1 MLHRCNRKE
10 KNVRTLFEEMAQ
22 NKIITMVVVAVVAD
36 TIFGCGRAIR
46 ERKFNSCVG
55 IDGAIRTIAMV
66 ISIVFL
72 GIMDLILKINL
83 IGFIPESVRVYFPEY
98 IKTIGMAE
106 FFGILYLCYEVVSIL
121 KNMTLCGLPVKK
133 VWKNVKKTLEK
144 YTDGRPD
151 ND

>member
-22 NKIITMVVVAVVAD
+22 NKIITMVVVAGVAD
-36 TIFGCGRAIR
+36 TIFGCGRSIR

-55 IDGAIRTIAMV
+55 IDGAIRKIAMV

-83 IGFIPESVRVYFPEY
+83 IAY
-98 IKTIGMAE
+98 INLQGDMLLHLTH
-106 FFGILYLCYEVVSIL
+106 ILRI
-121 KNMTLCGLPVKK
+121 K
-133 VWKNVKKTLEK
+133 VQISRLL
-144 YTDGRPD
+144 
-151 ND
+151 